1 MPEKPYKV
9 DKIEQFTTF
18 DREFNPIKNFRFFAT
33 TKKGNFFTIEVTEA
47 ALEGVEARIEARA
60 KLLDSF

>member
-1 MPEKPYKV
+1 MPEKEYKV
-9 DKIEQFTTF
+9 DRVEQFTTY

-33 TKKGNFFTIEVTEA
+33 TKRGNFFTIEVVEKDFGT
-47 ALEGVEARIEARA
+47 VEASLLARA